1 LTVPPPTAIWI
12 GQDGHDLVGPAST
25 PGPDDVQD
33 IHIALAGLPA
43 NLAIT
48 TAEVAGAG
56 GGTWDYNLPQSHN
69 WAAALVQSPGS
80 TTADLYIEPYQ
91 VETGRMFSITLT
103 YSDQSTDS
111 LSVMGG
117 TADPNLRM
125 PGKALAAQWVGQVGQ
140 DWTGPG
146 PAVGPDGFQDVDLSL
161 ANLSTTTAIVSA
173 SLTASGGGR
182 WAFGTNPGLFA
193 DAELIANPTDP
204 SKADLY
210 FSPIGNLQSQ
220 TLTVTVAYANGKTDT
235 AQVIAGTTNPA
246 LRMPAPAP
254 VAVSLNAF
262 AVSWVGQDGQNL
274 TGPGDVHLKL
284 SGLPGGRTVTAAQ
297 LSDGTLN
304 TWGFARPG
312 ATFNDGNVVA
322 LPLAFQGST
331 TDPTRADVDFP
342 PIRNESQA
350 TLTLR
355 LVLDDGTNLV
365 ATFPGG
371 AADPGLR
378 SPNIAASHVVAQPG
392 DDLQSLANQYGT
404 VHLSAGT
411 YNLSAPLVLNRPV
424 TITADPGATLLFAQP
439 AGDSPWTAAIKI
451 NAGHTTLNGFA
462 VRFAGPINWNAS
474 VSYSPAVIGTTDNL
488 DPGPVQLLEDITLT
502 GLDLMAPPA
511 ASAWEPAPSLIR
523 VVTAQNGV
531 IQDNLLK
538 GGTTEFIGG
547 PWQVVGNT
555 YEGTVPGTYTTTA
568 FAGHFTHDVLIA
580 NNVVQP
586 VGPSGKTYRFLVLTQ
601 SGIGDVVQ
609 GNTVVGIGPMDSDTE
624 PNPNATEV
632 LLTEAYYV
640 EYEGVPMTISPNGRI
655 VQISSVLFGSLVAGD
670 VLSILAG
677 PQAGQWRE
685 IAQVLNPT
693 TILLSSPIDP
703 GSTTIEISTGFI
715 NESFVGNTIDTR
727 GSSTANDLV
736 LAGNQFGVQVLNN
749 TLVGGSR
756 AFWITAYASQTPSTW
771 GWTHVPILGAVI
783 SGNTIEDTL
792 QGGLLDVEHSGAIKS
807 NVGRTYMSA
816 TLTNNTGVWT
826 SAFLDQPGVAGAT
839 AQPAALTIGMA
850 TSNDPGELVVSASGN
865 QVEGPVRVVAG
876 TTLETIAATV
886 NGQVVT
892 NQGTVLP
899 TVSLSAPTGLAL
911 VDDTGISATDGI
923 TSDADLHFNPVDQAT
938 GYEYSLTGAAGT
950 YQPVALPFSFLP
962 QGLAPGFNTIFV
974 RASDVSGNR
983 GPDALI
989 LIDYDPTTGTTASSS
1004 SPSPSAR
1011 PVRYEYRIANTGTYV
1026 PLGTSM
1032 SLTLAQEASG
1042 PVLVQIEMVNPV
1054 GVVGVADTGTPRA
1067 PGEGV
1072 SSGSTSGT
1080 APASGTGATPSATPT
1095 PVSTSTPTPTPAP
1108 TAGGAVEGSRSASN
1122 GPEATSSS
1130 TTDQVPLPTSAT
1142 LTASRQGLIWP
1153 VKAETLRLTKG
1164 PGRLRHPNPFGKG
1177 RTRVQALGLGHSSTT
1192 RTEPKPEAETA
1203 RERTR

>member
-1 LTVPPPTAIWI
+1 
-12 GQDGHDLVGPAST
+12 
-25 PGPDDVQD
+25 
-33 IHIALAGLPA
+33 
-43 NLAIT
+43 
-48 TAEVAGAG
+48 
-56 GGTWDYNLPQSHN
+56 
-69 WAAALVQSPGS
+69 
-80 TTADLYIEPYQ
+80 
-91 VETGRMFSITLT
+91 M
-103 YSDQSTDS
+103 
-111 LSVMGG
+111 
-117 TADPNLRM
+117 
-125 PGKALAAQWVGQVGQ
+125 
-140 DWTGPG
+140 
-146 PAVGPDGFQDVDLSL
+146 
-161 ANLSTTTAIVSA
+161 
-173 SLTASGGGR
+173 
-182 WAFGTNPGLFA
+182 
-193 DAELIANPTDP
+193 
-204 SKADLY
+204 
-210 FSPIGNLQSQ
+210 
-220 TLTVTVAYANGKTDT
+220 
-235 AQVIAGTTNPA
+235 
-246 LRMPAPAP
+246 
-254 VAVSLNAF
+254 
-262 AVSWVGQDGQNL
+262 
-274 TGPGDVHLKL
+274 
-284 SGLPGGRTVTAAQ
+284 
-297 LSDGTLN
+297 
-304 TWGFARPG
+304 
-312 ATFNDGNVVA
+312 
-322 LPLAFQGST
+322 
-331 TDPTRADVDFP
+331 
-342 PIRNESQA
+342 
-350 TLTLR
+350 TLR

-378 SPNIAASHVVAQPG
+378 SPKLVAGNVVAQPG

-411 YNLSAPLVLNRPV
+411 YHLSAPLVLNHPA

-439 AGDSPWTAAIKI
+439 AGATPWTAAIKI
-451 NAGHTTLNGFA
+451 NAGHTTLSGFA
-462 VRFAGPINWNAS
+462 VRFAGPIHWNDS

-488 DPGPVQLLEDITLT
+488 DPGPVPLLEDITLT

-511 ASAWEPAPSLIR
+511 ASTWEPAPSLIR

-531 IQDNLLK
+531 IQNNILK
-538 GGTTEFIGG
+538 GGTTEFLGG

-555 YEGTVPGTYTTTA
+555 YQGTVPGTYTTTA

-580 NNVVQP
+580 NNLVQP

-601 SGIGDVVQ
+601 SGIGDMVQ
-609 GNTVVGIGPMDSDTE
+609 GNTVVGVGPMDSDTE

-640 EYEGVPMTISPNGRI
+640 EYEGAPMTISPDGRI

-670 VLSILAG
+670 VLSVLAG

-685 IAQVLNPT
+685 IAQVLDPT
-693 TILLSSPIDP
+693 TVLLASPIDP
-703 GSTTIEISTGFI
+703 GTTAIEISTGFI
-715 NESFVGNTIDTR
+715 NESFVGNTINTR

-749 TLVGGSR
+749 TLAGGSR
-756 AFWITAYASQTPSTW
+756 AFWITAYASQTPSIW

-807 NVGRTYMSA
+807 NVGRVYMSA

-839 AQPAALTIGMA
+839 AQQTALTIGMA
-850 TSNDPGELVVSASGN
+850 TSNDPGELVVSLSDN
-865 QVEGPVRVVAG
+865 QVEGPAQVVAG

-899 TVSLSAPTGLAL
+899 SVSLSAPTGLAL
-911 VDDTGISATDGI
+911 VNDTGISATDGI
-923 TSDADLHFNPVDQAT
+923 TGDADLHFNPVDKAT

-974 RASDVSGNR
+974 RASDASGNR

-989 LIDYDPTTGTTASSS
+989 LIDYDPTATIATTGTTT
-1004 SPSPSAR
+1004 PR
-1011 PVRYEYRIANTGTYV
+1011 PVRYEYRITNTGTYV

-1054 GVVGVADTGTPRA
+1054 GVVGVADTSAPRA

-1072 SSGSTSGT
+1072 SSVSTSGT
-1080 APASGTGATPSATPT
+1080 APAPA
-1095 PVSTSTPTPTPAP
+1095 PAP
-1108 TAGGAVEGSRSASN
+1108 TVVGAVEGSSSASN
-1122 GPEATSSS
+1122 GSAAASSS
-1130 TTDQVPLPTSAT
+1130 TTDHVPLPTSFT

-1153 VKAETLRLTKG
+1153 VKAETLRLATG
-1164 PGRLRHPNPFGKG
+1164 PGRHRHPNPFSKG
-1177 RTRVQALGLGHSSTT
+1177 RPRVQAPGHSSST
-1192 RTEPKPEAETA
+1192 RTEPEPK
-1203 RERTR
+1203 